1 MFVAA
6 TFLFAEPCML
16 ETQLNG
22 RKYMRLQIYV
32 IVDLNTTGR
41 GICLGMPQNEQD
53 SPRSMYLN

>member
-1 MFVAA
+1 
-6 TFLFAEPCML
+6 ML